1 MLIDNYGDSLSAAL
15 LPNNAYSG
23 TGLGTVRY
31 PADSERLT
39 VWVKLVV
46 AAGSPLGTVTIR
58 ITGSGI
64 VTSSAAQ
71 FVPLQS
77 TLNSTGLTALE
88 HAITVA
94 ANNTY
99 YHCLQTSN
107 HTGAMMGVRVE
118 AKGDVAGGASDNIT
132 ASLVSWSPGNT
143 R

>member
-1 MLIDNYGDSLSAAL
+1 MLIDNYGDSLAAAL

-23 TGLGTVRY
+23 TGLGATRY
-31 PADSERLT
+31 CADSERLT
-39 VWVKLVV
+39 VWVRLVV
-46 AAGSPLGTVTIR
+46 AAGSPLATVTIR
-58 ITGSGI
+58 ITGAGI
-64 VTSSAAQ
+64 VTSGAAQ

-77 TLNSTGLTALE
+77 TLNNSGATTLE
-88 HAITVA
+88 HALAVA

-99 YHCLQTSN
+99 YHCIQTSN
-107 HTGAMMGVRVE
+107 HTGAMLGVRVE